1 MIIDQLP
8 SLATPLTTDEMPLE
22 RGTTAYKATIGKI
35 APVRSVNGQ
44 TGDVNIVIDT
54 GINYFYQVV
63 VSAANNAEIFRITDA
78 SIDTNTIVL
87 DCTFADPSY
96 ITSDVDWTSYEGYIA
111 FTGTCSAATTAN
123 VALGNTD
130 NL

>member
-22 RGTTAYKATIGKI
+22 RGTTAYKATIAKI

-44 TGDVNIVIDT
+44 TGDITIPS
-54 GINYFYQVV
+54 GIQYFYQQA

-78 SIDTNTIVL
+78 SITTDTIVL
-87 DCTFADPSY
+87 NCTFANPSY
-96 ITSDVDWTSYEGYIA
+96 ITSDIAWTSYTGYIA
-111 FTGTCSAATTAN
+111 FTGTCTAATTAD
-123 VALGNTD
+123 VTLGQKD
-130 NL
+130 N